1 MPLNK
6 TEHRIK
12 DEVIRAC
19 SACWVETVDKHVI
32 DLSKYPKMGIVIDDD
47 AFPTL
52 YGVVAYRKL
61 NDDETFETIYVTEN
75 EGAANE
81 FYKSLIE
88 QLKNPPRVH

>member
-1 MPLNK
+1 MPSNR

-32 DLSKYPKMGIVIDDD
+32 DLSKYPKMGVVIDEDE
-47 AFPTL
+47 FPTI
-52 YGVVAYRKL
+52 YAVVAYPKL
-61 NDDETFETIYVTEN
+61 NDDETFETIYQTEN

-81 FYKSLIE
+81 FYRILIE
-88 QLKNPPRVH
+88 QLKNPHSVH